1 MTGVGLSIMAMAIL
15 ASEPQPAQ
23 PLGRV
28 FSDVCVERGSGDA
41 RGHQVI
47 VESLGPHPRIW
58 LSWSEGGL
66 VAPVLASTATFEPH
80 SKALSFDAP
89 APGGVA
95 HFAGR
100 LEPTA
105 LTGRLRDYWRKTAS
119 KVRLPLAISDA
130 RSPCGES

>member
-1 MTGVGLSIMAMAIL
+1 MTGAGLSIIAAAIL
-15 ASEPQPAQ
+15 ASEPQTAQ
-23 PLGRV
+23 PPGRV
-28 FSDVCVERGSGDA
+28 FSDVCLERGSGDA

-66 VAPVLASTATFEPH
+66 VAPVLARRATFEVH

-89 APGGVA
+89 VAGGVA

-105 LTGRLRDYWRKTAS
+105 LTGRLRDYWRTTS
-119 KVRLPLAISDA
+119 STVRLPLATSA
-130 RSPCGES
+130 RPSPCGN